1 MKKKGILIIGSV
13 NMDLVV
19 RINRF
24 PNRGETILSKNFQ
37 MFPGGKGA
45 NQAVC
50 CAKLGARTSFI
61 GKIGRDQFGEKLN
74 ISMRNN
80 GVYLDNLIID
90 EKLNTGIAIITVDD
104 SGQNE
109 IIVVSGSNM
118 NLLPEE
124 ISNRKKFFTETSVV
138 LSQLEIPIETVI
150 KTAEFSNE
158 NNVFFILNP
167 APACKLPE
175 KLLKRIDFLTPN
187 ETELE
192 LLSGIS
198 VKDIKTTEEAAKSL
212 LKKGVKNIIV
222 TLGAKGAFYVSND
235 YAELFP
241 AYKVNAVDSTAA
253 GDAFNGAFAFALS
266 NGESI
271 SDAINFANKVA
282 SISVTRMGAQSSM
295 PDKDELKQFVSV

>member
-1 MKKKGILIIGSV
+1 MRKNDVLVIGSV

-19 RINRF
+19 KVDRF
-24 PNRGETILSKNFQ
+24 PNPGETILSNNFQ

-50 CAKLGARTSFI
+50 TSKLGAKTSFI
-61 GKIGRDQFGEKLN
+61 GKIGKDQFGEKL
-74 ISMRNN
+74 SASLEKN
-80 GVYLDNLIID
+80 GVNLDNLIID
-90 EKLNTGIAIITVDD
+90 QSLNSGIAIITVDN

-109 IIVVSGSNM
+109 IIVVPGSNM
-118 NLLPEE
+118 NLTPEE
-124 ISNRKKFFTETSVV
+124 ISNKQKLFSETNVV
-138 LSQLEIPIETVI
+138 LAQLEIPIETVL
-150 KTAEFSNE
+150 KAAEFSNE
-158 NNVFFILNP
+158 SDTFFILNP
-167 APACKLPE
+167 APARKLSD
-175 KLLKRIDFLTPN
+175 KLLKCVDFLTPN

-192 LLSGIS
+192 LLSGMS
-198 VKDIKTTEEAAKSL
+198 IKNIENTGEAAKSL

-222 TLGAKGAFYVSND
+222 TLGAKGALFVNKNKV
-235 YAELFP
+235 ELFP

-271 SDAINFANKVA
+271 SEAIVFANKIA

-295 PDKDELKQFVSV
+295 PGRDEVEKFVSV